1 MANIEIESTKT
12 EAKDPKS
19 EILVMRSLQRNTTA
33 SMIDSGGFGA
43 ALGFIG
49 YSTVLP
55 TMALALTKSEP
66 FVGFIS
72 TIWTGLWLLPQLP
85 AGRRLAGRPYN
96 KPVLVKVAFF
106 SRISLAFF
114 AIALALNLN
123 TTVLAVM
130 LPITLIVFRGLDAVA
145 AVAWFDVISK
155 MFPPHVR
162 GKILGWTQSSAFT
175 AQFVSAFVVAW
186 VLSASGP
193 IFPYNYALLMGLA
206 ALCVMLSWVALTFFI
221 EPRSEVV
228 GNPLA
233 NLRLRDHVG
242 HILKTDRAFR
252 FNAIGRILIGGIGF
266 AIPFYVLQAT
276 QVLDV
281 PADTIGLFLI
291 AQTIGGVTSS
301 LILGPVSQK
310 RGSHIVIRITMLLAL
325 IPPSLALL
333 LNLFA
338 RDNATLATIGTALIF
353 VALGATDGS
362 FLLGFL
368 QHILDIAPPGQ
379 RTAYTGLSN
388 TIGGLTVIAP
398 TIGGL
403 LLQATSFPALFIVT
417 ILAPLAGLLVVMR
430 IPKVIR
436 TA

>member
-1 MANIEIESTKT
+1 
-12 EAKDPKS
+12 
-19 EILVMRSLQRNTTA
+19 
-33 SMIDSGGFGA
+33 
-43 ALGFIG
+43 
-49 YSTVLP
+49 
-55 TMALALTKSEP
+55 
-66 FVGFIS
+66 
-72 TIWTGLWLLPQLP
+72 
-85 AGRRLAGRPYN
+85 
-96 KPVLVKVAFF
+96 
-106 SRISLAFF
+106 LAFF
-114 AIALALNLN
+114 ALALAMNLN
-123 TTVLAVM
+123 TAVLAIL
-130 LPITLIVFRGLDAVA
+130 LPITIIIFRGLDAVA

-186 VLSASGP
+186 ALGVSGP
-193 IFPYNYALLMGLA
+193 AFPYNYALLMGLA
-206 ALCVMLSWVALTFFI
+206 ALCVMVSWVALTFFI
-221 EPRSEVV
+221 EPRSEAVS
-228 GNPLA
+228 NPLA

-252 FNAIGRILIGGIGF
+252 LNAIGRILIGGIGF
-266 AIPFYVLQAT
+266 ATPFYVVQAT

-281 PADTIGLFLI
+281 PTDTIGLFLI

-301 LILGPVSQK
+301 LILGPISQK

-325 IPPSLALL
+325 IPPVMALL

-353 VALGATDGS
+353 VAMGATDGS

-368 QHILDIAPPGQ
+368 QHVLDIAPPGQ

-417 ILAPLAGLLVVMR
+417 MLGPLAGLLVVMR
-430 IPKVIR
+430 IPNPRLKPEG
-436 TA
+436 